1 MKKIFFAA
9 AILLFAACGTQKGAI
24 SKHESTR
31 IASYF
36 DATFTNS
43 DNGIAL
49 KKKIDTEKIDA
60 ARSEVWKLWSDAVVR
75 NDGNALP
82 ETGLLADKETTY
94 WQIPDSLEPNATMP
108 FYWGVNADA
117 VPEGKLPM
125 FLHMHGSGPKDYEWK
140 VSHEICMHDFPSP
153 AIYMIPQIPN
163 GYGEYYRW
171 AIVSKQWAWEKL
183 LRHLFLNE
191 KVDANRI
198 HFIGISEGAYGSQ
211 RLASFYADYL
221 AGAGPM
227 AGGEPLRNA
236 PLENLAH
243 VAFSLRSGEWD
254 FGFHRNTVTYMTR
267 IDADSIQELHPGYY
281 NHLIEIVPDYG
292 HSIPYGETPKWLY
305 KFTRTP
311 RPKYFYWEDYDMYGR
326 HREGFYNLRVDEIS
340 RSSDAERTCYEMN
353 IDGNT
358 ITLNVNN
365 VQYKTTFRSEG
376 IDFLFAKEFTPATKG
391 KVTLFLSEDMVDFSK
406 PVNVIVN
413 GKEVFSGK
421 VKPALRAMVESCAL
435 FYDPER
441 LFPASVEVVIK

>member
-1 MKKIFFAA
+1 MKKLFFAA
-9 AILLFAACGTQKGAI
+9 AILLLASCGAQKSAVTK
-24 SKHESTR
+24 SDSVK

-36 DATFTNS
+36 DASLAESCKET
-43 DNGIAL
+43 AL
-49 KKKIDTEKIDA
+49 KRKIGVDNIDGV
-60 ARSEVWKLWSDAVVR
+60 RTEVWKLWSDAVVR
-75 NDGNALP
+75 NDGKALP
-82 ETGLLADKETTY
+82 DAGLLAKKDVTF
-94 WQIPDSLEPNATMP
+94 WQIPDSLEPNAIMP

-117 VPEGKLPM
+117 VPDGKLPM
-125 FLHMHGSGPKDYEWK
+125 FLHMHGSGPKDYEWE
-140 VSHEICMHDFPSP
+140 VSHQICMYEFPSP

-163 GYGEYYRW
+163 GFGEYYRW

-183 LRHLFLNE
+183 LRNLFLHE

-198 HFIGISEGAYGSQ
+198 HFMGISEGGYGSQ

-267 IDADSIQELHPGYY
+267 IDADSIQELYPGYY
-281 NHLIEIVPDYG
+281 NHKIEIVPDYG

-305 KFTRTP
+305 EYKRTP
-311 RPKYFYWEDYDMYGR
+311 RPKYFYWEDYEMYGR
-326 HREGFYNLRVDEIS
+326 HRKGFYNLRVDETS
-340 RSSDAERTCYEMN
+340 RRDETDRTCYKMN
-353 IDGNT
+353 IEGNR
-358 ITLNVNN
+358 ITLDVNN
-365 VQYKTTFRSEG
+365 VRYTTTFRSEG
-376 IDFLFAKEFTPATKG
+376 IDFLFSKEFTPATNG

-406 PVNVIVN
+406 PVSVVVN
-413 GKEVFSGK
+413 GKEVFNGK
-421 VKPALRAMVESCAL
+421 VKPTLSAMVESCAL

-441 LFPASVEVVIK
+441 LFPASIEVVIE